1 MTYHKR
7 YALVG
12 YLSIESEVDTDASSL
27 SHIQENSKEKV
38 SSINVSLINSLK
50 ETKIVNIETVTK
62 STIKQQSVSHKS
74 VTKFESLSKRIPA
87 K

>member
-1 MTYHKR
+1 MTYFKR
-7 YALVG
+7 YALVA
-12 YLSIESEVDTDASSL
+12 YLLIESEVDTDASSL